1 MAVKSRHLTVG
12 QGWSLETGCQ
22 ACGRFASECRC
33 PKDAPVV
40 TPQRQQVRLRL
51 EKRRGKPLTVAAGLV
66 LPAAEMK
73 ELLRELKNFCG
84 AGGTLKDGELEIQGD
99 QRDVLRAHLEG
110 KGYRV
115 KGG

>member
-1 MAVKSRHLTVG
+1 MAVKSRHLTAG
-12 QGWSLETGCQ
+12 EGWSLDTGCQ

-40 TPQRQQVRLRL
+40 APQRQQVRLRL
-51 EKRRGKPLTVAAGLV
+51 EKRRGKPVTVAAGLV

-73 ELLRELKNFCG
+73 ELLRELKNLCG
-84 AGGTLKDGELEIQGD
+84 AGGTLKENELEIQGD
-99 QRDVLRAHLEG
+99 QREVMRRYLEG
-110 KGYRV
+110 KGCRV

>member
-1 MAVKSRHLTVG
+1 MAVKSRHLTAG
-12 QGWSLETGCQ
+12 EGWSLETGCQ
-22 ACGRFASECRC
+22 ACGRLASECRC

-51 EKRRGKPLTVAAGLV
+51 EKRRGKPVTVAAGLV

-73 ELLRELKNFCG
+73 ELLRELKNLCG
-84 AGGTLKDGELEIQGD
+84 AGGTLKENELEIQGD
-99 QRDVLRAHLEG
+99 QREVMRRYLEG
-110 KGYRV
+110 KGCRV

>member
-1 MAVKSRHLTVG
+1 
-12 QGWSLETGCQ
+12 
-22 ACGRFASECRC
+22 
-33 PKDAPVV
+33 
-40 TPQRQQVRLRL
+40 VRLRL
-51 EKRRGKPLTVAAGLV
+51 EKRRGKPVTVASGLV

-73 ELLRELKNFCG
+73 ELLRELKNLCG

-99 QRDVLRAHLEG
+99 QRDVLRLHLEK

>member
-1 MAVKSRHLTVG
+1 M
-12 QGWSLETGCQ
+12 
-22 ACGRFASECRC
+22 
-33 PKDAPVV
+33 

-51 EKRRGKPLTVAAGLV
+51 EKRRGKPVTVAAGLV

-73 ELLRELKNFCG
+73 ELLRELKNLCG

-99 QRDVLRAHLEG
+99 QREIIRRYLEG
-110 KGYRV
+110 KGCRV